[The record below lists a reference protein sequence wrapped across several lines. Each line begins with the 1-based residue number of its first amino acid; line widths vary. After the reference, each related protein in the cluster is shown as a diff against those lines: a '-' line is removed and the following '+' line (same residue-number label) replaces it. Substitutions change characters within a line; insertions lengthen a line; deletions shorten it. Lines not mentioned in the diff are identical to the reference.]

1 MPLTGIEIIILI
13 ICVILIL
20 YKNYRGKNKGRW
32 YMATLINRF
41 VPKNI
46 LRIEDKVMRSTRF
59 FAKIL
64 IPIILVGAIVWMS
77 YSRINNINS
86 TFETYRAEGF
96 KGFWLDITIVTS
108 ILLIIYFVFLYFV
121 NKTIDAYNNIK
132 SQLNDFINVFNKLQD
147 ENGEIKINAFKE
159 NYDNILKEIRS
170 IKGNN
175 GYIGKIWWEFCET
188 LIIKRENETDNPNA
202 YCENNHI
209 EKLRNTDQIETYF
222 NSDVIINKQ
231 VQREVLDVIP
241 GILTGLGLVGT
252 FLAIAIALI
261 GFDMSHIELSIQNLL
276 GGLSIKFIS
285 SLVGITTSIMFLF
298 LKSHLFSKLETSISC
313 IQLQLNSIF
322 PRRTSESYL
331 CHIWEQIELSNER
344 LEDLEDYAEEQ
355 KKLSDRFIDE
365 MGSKIEEVL
374 KGNAQNDI
382 KEVLD
387 DLSKNLSNSITGN
400 LRETMEKL
408 IAVMEDVKATKE
420 QSSNK
425 ALTDVLENIFNNDS
439 IKDAGSNIA
448 KSLNNEITTT
458 VSSMSEQNQ
467 KVEDLVQAVG
477 SYVNQ
482 LHDYE
487 SKVEDHYKDLLGNI
501 DKALNTQTDFVG
513 KNQDYVAALE
523 QVSSQINSTAY
534 NLNLVADKLTSAFEE
549 FTQAA
554 SSVSGIVETS
564 NTIVDNTREL
574 NNNLEQVF
582 EKFKDGTQSSTEKLF
597 NQFGES
603 ISEICG
609 KIQASVGE
617 LEDITSNFEG
627 LQDSIE
633 TLNEILQDKQRN

>member
-1 MPLTGIEIIILI
+1 
-13 ICVILIL
+13 
-20 YKNYRGKNKGRW
+20 
-32 YMATLINRF
+32 MATFIDRF

-46 LRIEDKVMRSTRF
+46 LGIEDKVMRSTRF

-64 IPIILVGAIVWMS
+64 IPVILVGAIVWMS

-121 NKTIDAYNNIK
+121 NKTIDAYNSIK
-132 SQLNDFINVFNKLQD
+132 NQLKDFKNVFNKLQD
-147 ENGEIKINAFKE
+147 ENGEIKINAFRE
-159 NYDNILKEIRS
+159 NYDNVLREIRS

-188 LIIKRENETDNPNA
+188 LIIKREKETENPNA

-209 EKLRNTDQIETYF
+209 EKLRNTDQIEMYF
-222 NSDVIINKQ
+222 NSDVIIDKQ
-231 VQREVLDVIP
+231 VQKEVLDVIP

-252 FLAIAIALI
+252 FLAIAIALM

-285 SLVGITTSIMFLF
+285 SLVGITTSILFLF

-313 IQLQLNSIF
+313 LQLQLNSIF

-627 LQDSIE
+627 LQDSID
-633 TLNEILQDKQRN
+633 TLNEILQDKHRN

>member
-1 MPLTGIEIIILI
+1 
-13 ICVILIL
+13 
-20 YKNYRGKNKGRW
+20 
-32 YMATLINRF
+32 MATFIDRF

-46 LRIEDKVMRSTRF
+46 LGIEDKVMRSTRF

-64 IPIILVGAIVWMS
+64 IPVILVGAIVWMS

-121 NKTIDAYNNIK
+121 NKTIDAYNSIK
-132 SQLNDFINVFNKLQD
+132 NQLKDFKNVFNKLQD
-147 ENGEIKINAFKE
+147 ENGEIKINAFRE
-159 NYDNILKEIRS
+159 NYDNVLREIRS

-188 LIIKRENETDNPNA
+188 LIIKREKETENPNA

-209 EKLRNTDQIETYF
+209 EKLRNTDQIEMYF
-222 NSDVIINKQ
+222 NSDVIIDKQ
-231 VQREVLDVIP
+231 VQKEVLDVIP

-252 FLAIAIALI
+252 FLAIAIALM

-285 SLVGITTSIMFLF
+285 SLVGITTSILFLF

-313 IQLQLNSIF
+313 LQLQLNSIF
-322 PRRTSESYL
+322 PRRTPESYL

-439 IKDAGSNIA
+439 IKDAGTNIA

-501 DKALNTQTDFVG
+501 NKALNTQTDFVG

>member
-1 MPLTGIEIIILI
+1 
-13 ICVILIL
+13 
-20 YKNYRGKNKGRW
+20 
-32 YMATLINRF
+32 MATLIDRF
-41 VPKNI
+41 IPKNI
-46 LRIEDKVMRSTRF
+46 LEIDDKVMRCTRF
-59 FAKIL
+59 IAKIL
-64 IPIILVGAIVWMS
+64 IPVILVGAITWMS

-86 TFETYRAEGF
+86 TFDTYRTEGF

-121 NKTIDAYNNIK
+121 NKTIDAYNSIK
-132 SQLNDFINVFNKLQD
+132 NQLNDFKNVFNKLQD
-147 ENGEIKINAFKE
+147 ENGEIEIKAFKE
-159 NYDNILKEIRS
+159 NYDNVLREIRS

-188 LIIKRENETDNPNA
+188 LIIKREKETETPNA

-209 EKLRNTDQIETYF
+209 EKLRNTDQIEMYF
-222 NSDVIINKQ
+222 NSDVIIDKQ
-231 VQREVLDVIP
+231 VQKEVLDVIP

-252 FLAIAIALI
+252 FLAIAIALM

-285 SLVGITTSIMFLF
+285 SLVGITTSILFLY
-298 LKSHLFSKLETSISC
+298 LKSHLFSKLVTSISC
-313 IQLQLNSIF
+313 LQLQLNSIF

-408 IAVMEDVKATKE
+408 IVVMEDVKATKE

-448 KSLNNEITTT
+448 RSLNNEITTT
-458 VSSMSEQNQ
+458 VSSMTEQNQ

-487 SKVEDHYKDLLGNI
+487 SKVENHYKDLLGNI

>member
-1 MPLTGIEIIILI
+1 
-13 ICVILIL
+13 
-20 YKNYRGKNKGRW
+20 
-32 YMATLINRF
+32 MATLIDRF
-41 VPKNI
+41 IPKNI
-46 LRIEDKVMRSTRF
+46 LEIDDKVMRCTRF
-59 FAKIL
+59 IAKIL
-64 IPIILVGAIVWMS
+64 IPVILVGAITWMS

-86 TFETYRAEGF
+86 TFDTYRTEGF

-121 NKTIDAYNNIK
+121 NKTIDAYNSIK
-132 SQLNDFINVFNKLQD
+132 NQLNDFKNVFNKLQD
-147 ENGEIKINAFKE
+147 ENGEIEIKAFKE
-159 NYDNILKEIRS
+159 NYDNVLREIRS

-188 LIIKRENETDNPNA
+188 LIIKREKETETPNA

-209 EKLRNTDQIETYF
+209 EKLRNTDQIEMYF
-222 NSDVIINKQ
+222 NSDVIIDKQ
-231 VQREVLDVIP
+231 VQKEVLDVIP

-252 FLAIAIALI
+252 FLAIAIALM

-285 SLVGITTSIMFLF
+285 SLVGITTSILFLY

-313 IQLQLNSIF
+313 LQLQLNSIF

-408 IAVMEDVKATKE
+408 IVVMEDVKATKE

-448 KSLNNEITTT
+448 RSLNNEITTT
-458 VSSMSEQNQ
+458 VSSMTEQNQ

-487 SKVEDHYKDLLGNI
+487 SKVENHYKDLLGNI

>member
-1 MPLTGIEIIILI
+1 
-13 ICVILIL
+13 
-20 YKNYRGKNKGRW
+20 
-32 YMATLINRF
+32 MATLIDRF
-41 VPKNI
+41 IPKNI
-46 LRIEDKVMRSTRF
+46 LEIDDKVMRCTRF
-59 FAKIL
+59 IAKIL
-64 IPIILVGAIVWMS
+64 IPVILVGAITWMS

-86 TFETYRAEGF
+86 TFDTYRTEGF

-121 NKTIDAYNNIK
+121 NKTIDAYNSIK
-132 SQLNDFINVFNKLQD
+132 NQLNDFKNVFNKLQD
-147 ENGEIKINAFKE
+147 ENGEIEIKAFKE
-159 NYDNILKEIRS
+159 NYDNVLREIRS

-188 LIIKRENETDNPNA
+188 LIIKREKETETPNA

-209 EKLRNTDQIETYF
+209 EKLRNTDQIEMYF
-222 NSDVIINKQ
+222 NSDVIIDKQ
-231 VQREVLDVIP
+231 VQKEVLDVIP

-252 FLAIAIALI
+252 FLAIAIALM

-285 SLVGITTSIMFLF
+285 SLVGITTSILFLY

-313 IQLQLNSIF
+313 LQLQLNSIF

-408 IAVMEDVKATKE
+408 IVVMEDVKATKE

-448 KSLNNEITTT
+448 RSLNNEITTT
-458 VSSMSEQNQ
+458 VSSMTEQNQ

-487 SKVEDHYKDLLGNI
+487 SKVENHYKDLLGNI
-501 DKALNTQTDFVG
+501 DKALNTQTDVVG

>member
-1 MPLTGIEIIILI
+1 
-13 ICVILIL
+13 
-20 YKNYRGKNKGRW
+20 
-32 YMATLINRF
+32 MATLIDRF
-41 VPKNI
+41 IPKNI
-46 LRIEDKVMRSTRF
+46 LEIDDKVMRCTRF
-59 FAKIL
+59 IAKIL
-64 IPIILVGAIVWMS
+64 IPVILVWVIVWMS
-77 YSRINNINS
+77 YSRINNIND
-86 TFETYRAEGF
+86 TFEAYLSKETTYELITNPQVKQIRYWNKKIKDIKDLNKKFGHWNILIYEDGNKPQNLVEIKNANQNDKKEFMYALPKDSEVFKIKNEGF
-96 KGFWLDITIVTS
+96 KGFWWDITIVTS

-121 NKTIDAYNNIK
+121 NKTIDAYSNIK
-132 SQLNDFINVFNKLQD
+132 SQLNDFKNVFNKLQD
-147 ENGEIKINAFKE
+147 ENGEIKINVFKE
-159 NYDNILKEIRS
+159 NYDKVLREIRS

-188 LIIKRENETDNPNA
+188 LIIKREKETENPNA

-209 EKLRNTDQIETYF
+209 EKLRNTDQIEIYF
-222 NSDVIINKQ
+222 NSDVIIDKQ
-231 VQREVLDVIP
+231 VQKEVLDVIP
-241 GILTGLGLVGT
+241 GILTGLGLVGP
-252 FLAIAIALI
+252 FLAIAIALM

-285 SLVGITTSIMFLF
+285 SLVGITTSILFLY

-313 IQLQLNSIF
+313 LQLQLNSIF

-467 KVEDLVQAVG
+467 KVEDLVG
-477 SYVNQ
+477 R
-482 LHDYE
+482 
-487 SKVEDHYKDLLGNI
+487 
-501 DKALNTQTDFVG
+501 
-513 KNQDYVAALE
+513 
-523 QVSSQINSTAY
+523 
-534 NLNLVADKLTSAFEE
+534 LTY
-549 FTQAA
+549 
-554 SSVSGIVETS
+554 
-564 NTIVDNTREL
+564 
-574 NNNLEQVF
+574 
-582 EKFKDGTQSSTEKLF
+582 
-597 NQFGES
+597 
-603 ISEICG
+603 
-609 KIQASVGE
+609 
-617 LEDITSNFEG
+617 
-627 LQDSIE
+627 
-633 TLNEILQDKQRN
+633 ILTKYH